1 MLRYYN
7 RQKAAREKIKN
18 IYKNIDNIFIVHY
31 SCESFYNIENGRTPR
46 ITSIAVKYLNSENDV
61 SFSIHKIAEI
71 EKISDISKN
80 YDVIEK
86 KMLDE
91 FYNFIQK
98 HENYF
103 WVHWN
108 MKNINY
114 GFEAIAHR
122 YRVLGGIP
130 VHINNEKKINLAQLL
145 YDIYGPKYID
155 KPRLYNIIALNNINE
170 IDLLNGEEEAKA
182 FTMHDFVKLHRSTL
196 KKVDAIYNL
205 LDLTYLNKLKT
216 KASFLDKN
224 GGILMIIPHLIQENP
239 FISTFITLSGWILA
253 IISFMLSKSH

>member
-1 MLRYYN
+1 M
-7 RQKAAREKIKN
+7 
-18 IYKNIDNIFIVHY
+18 
-31 SCESFYNIENGRTPR
+31 
-46 ITSIAVKYLNSENDV
+46 KYLNSENDV

-71 EKISDISKN
+71 ENISDISKN

-122 YRVLGGIP
+122 YRVLGGNP

-145 YDIYGPKYID
+145 YDIYGPQYID

-182 FTMHDFVKLHRSTL
+182 FTMHANDNTAFNTRKSFYFN
-196 KKVDAIYNL
+196 IYNIVR
-205 LDLTYLNKLKT
+205 LDFSYNKLVVIQI
-216 KASFLDKN
+216 SLIIL
-224 GGILMIIPHLIQENP
+224 GISIC
-239 FISTFITLSGWILA
+239 
-253 IISFMLSKSH
+253 K

>member
-7 RQKAAREKIKN
+7 RQKEAKEKIKD
-18 IYKNIDNIFIVHY
+18 IFKNKNNVFIIHY
-31 SCESFYNIENGRTPR
+31 SCESFYNIENGRTTR
-46 ITSIAVKYLNSENDV
+46 ITSIVVKYLDSCNDV

-71 EKISDISKN
+71 EDISDISEH
-80 YDVIEK
+80 YDAIEK

-91 FYNFIQK
+91 FYDFIKK
-98 HENYF
+98 HENYY

-145 YDIYGPKYID
+145 YDIYGSKYID

-170 IDLLNGEEEAKA
+170 MDLLNGEEEANA
-182 FTMHDFVKLHRSTL
+182 FAMQDFVNLHRSTL

-253 IISFMLSKSH
+253 IISWLSS

>member
-122 YRVLGGIP
+122 YRVLGGSP
-130 VHINNEKKINLAQLL
+130 VHVNNDKKI
-145 YDIYGPKYID
+145 K
-155 KPRLYNIIALNNINE
+155 E
-170 IDLLNGEEEAKA
+170 
-182 FTMHDFVKLHRSTL
+182 S
-196 KKVDAIYNL
+196 
-205 LDLTYLNKLKT
+205 
-216 KASFLDKN
+216 S
-224 GGILMIIPHLIQENP
+224 
-239 FISTFITLSGWILA
+239 
-253 IISFMLSKSH
+253 

>member
-7 RQKAAREKIKN
+7 REKEAKEKIKD
-18 IYKNIDNIFIVHY
+18 IFKNKNNVFIIHY

-46 ITSIAVKYLNSENDV
+46 ITSIVVKYLDSCNDV

-71 EKISDISKN
+71 EDISDISEH
-80 YDVIEK
+80 YDAIEK

-91 FYNFIQK
+91 FYDFIKK
-98 HENYF
+98 HENYY

-145 YDIYGPKYID
+145 YDIYGSKYID

-170 IDLLNGEEEAKA
+170 MDLLNGEEEANA
-182 FTMHDFVKLHRSTL
+182 FAMQDFVNLHRSTL

-253 IISFMLSKSH
+253 IISWLSS

>member
-7 RQKAAREKIKN
+7 RQKEAKEKIKD
-18 IYKNIDNIFIVHY
+18 IFKNKNNVFIIHY

-46 ITSIAVKYLNSENDV
+46 ITSIVVKYLDSCNDV

-71 EKISDISKN
+71 EDISDISEH
-80 YDVIEK
+80 YDAIEK

-91 FYNFIQK
+91 FYDFIKK
-98 HENYF
+98 HENYY

-145 YDIYGPKYID
+145 YDIYGSKYID

-170 IDLLNGEEEAKA
+170 MDLLNGEEEANA
-182 FTMHDFVKLHRSTL
+182 FAMQDFVNLHRSTL

-253 IISFMLSKSH
+253 IISWLSS

>member
-7 RQKAAREKIKN
+7 RQKEAKEKIKD
-18 IYKNIDNIFIVHY
+18 IFKNKNNVFIIHY

-46 ITSIAVKYLNSENDV
+46 ITSIVVKYLDSCNDV

-71 EKISDISKN
+71 EDISDISEH
-80 YDVIEK
+80 YDAIEK

-91 FYNFIQK
+91 FYDFIKK
-98 HENYF
+98 HENYY

-122 YRVLGGIP
+122 YKVLGGNP
-130 VHINNEKKINLAQLL
+130 THIDNGKKINLAKLL
-145 YDIYGPKYID
+145 YDIFGSKYIE
-155 KPRLYNIIALNNINE
+155 KPRLYNIIALNKISE
-170 IDLLNGEEEAKA
+170 VDLLNGEQEAKA
-182 FTMHDFVKLHRSTL
+182 FNDHNFVKLHRSTL
-196 KKVDAIYNL
+196 KKVNAIYNL

-216 KASFLDKN
+216 KASFVDKN

-239 FISTFITLSGWILA
+239 FISTFIILSGWILA
-253 IISFMLSKSH
+253 IISWLSS

>member
-1 MLRYYN
+1 
-7 RQKAAREKIKN
+7 
-18 IYKNIDNIFIVHY
+18 
-31 SCESFYNIENGRTPR
+31 
-46 ITSIAVKYLNSENDV
+46 
-61 SFSIHKIAEI
+61 
-71 EKISDISKN
+71 
-80 YDVIEK
+80 
-86 KMLDE
+86 
-91 FYNFIQK
+91 
-98 HENYF
+98 
-103 WVHWN
+103 

-122 YRVLGGIP
+122 YRVLGGSP
-130 VHINNEKKINLAQLL
+130 VHVNNDKKINLSQLL

-253 IISFMLSKSH
+253 IISWLSS